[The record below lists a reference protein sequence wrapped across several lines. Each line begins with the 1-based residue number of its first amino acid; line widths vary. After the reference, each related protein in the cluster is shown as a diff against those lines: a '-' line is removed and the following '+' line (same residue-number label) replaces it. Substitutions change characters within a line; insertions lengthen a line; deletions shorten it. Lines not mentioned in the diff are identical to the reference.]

1 MRMIYGFGLAFG
13 LALTAAC
20 MHNGASKPANTT
32 TPPPSH
38 WTAKVC
44 TSVKDEITINAGPS
58 ADDTDNFGHWRAGDG
73 QAAYNLPERVQQL
86 SQVFVKAS
94 GAPADKVAQM
104 CVLFDGRPKKAF
116 NFSGQSEDHLIKS
129 SDTDDSSCR
138 CR

>member
-1 MRMIYGFGLAFG
+1 MRIVYGLGLAFG

-20 MHNGASKPANTT
+20 MHSGAKTPAAPAA
-32 TPPPSH
+32 PPAH

-44 TSVKDEITINAGPS
+44 TSVKDEIVINAGPS
-58 ADDTDNFGHWRAGDG
+58 ADDTDNFGHWRTGDG
-73 QAAYNLPERVQQL
+73 QTAYSLPERVQQL

-94 GAPADKVAQM
+94 GAPQDKVVQM

-129 SDTDDSSCR
+129 SDTDDASCR
-138 CR
+138 CK